1 MEYAN
6 AVAAYER
13 LLDTKKPRVSDTEKL
28 ANSYLYIKEYGLA
41 ENWYARVVREAGA
54 SQEAHLN
61 YAEVLKQLGKY
72 AEAKEEYRKYIDR
85 YGSEESTVRAMKGAD
100 SAMVWMQRPTDHKL
114 RNEDKVNTSLSEFGL
129 IVTGGG
135 AIYTGEPSSILSA
148 KSGMTGQAY
157 LRVYAA
163 ERSTDQRLSGGAI
176 MPDAFND
183 SEYHVG
189 PVATNGKEDILYVTR
204 TNPGDVGVERF
215 RADGTKWK
223 KYNLELMIYRKA
235 AEGWQEESFAYND
248 VKHYSLGHATLSA
261 DERVLYY
268 ASDMP
273 GGYGGVDIWY
283 SELLDDGSWSSP
295 QNAGAN
301 INTEGDEM
309 FPNIFGETLYFSS
322 TGHVGMG
329 GLDIFRAEGAKNKF
343 DKATNMG
350 YPVNS
355 AADDFS
361 FFVLAAEGGDSQ
373 GYLSSNRI
381 GGVGSDDIYSFNYVR
396 PRITIILEGITKDK
410 TNGTLLPGSTVT
422 LFGDKREV
430 VARSLTGEDAQV
442 QFTVDAGTDYRL
454 YGAKEGY
461 FPDSVLVRGIKPQ
474 TDTTIRI
481 ALNLQPVFK
490 VGDKFVLENIYYDF
504 DKHNIRPDAA
514 LILDKLVATMRDNPT
529 LKIELSSHT
538 DSRGTHRYNEA
549 LSQRRAQ
556 AAVDYLVT
564 RGIARDRMQAKGYGE
579 TRLVNHCADGVP
591 CSKAEH
597 QANRRTEVEVLEY

>member
-1 MEYAN
+1 
-6 AVAAYER
+6 
-13 LLDTKKPRVSDTEKL
+13 
-28 ANSYLYIKEYGLA
+28 
-41 ENWYARVVREAGA
+41 
-54 SQEAHLN
+54 
-61 YAEVLKQLGKY
+61 
-72 AEAKEEYRKYIDR
+72 
-85 YGSEESTVRAMKGAD
+85 
-100 SAMVWMQRPTDHKL
+100 
-114 RNEDKVNTSLSEFGL
+114 
-129 IVTGGG
+129 
-135 AIYTGEPSSILSA
+135 
-148 KSGMTGQAY
+148 
-157 LRVYAA
+157 
-163 ERSTDQRLSGGAI
+163 
-176 MPDAFND
+176 
-183 SEYHVG
+183 
-189 PVATNGKEDILYVTR
+189 
-204 TNPGDVGVERF
+204 
-215 RADGTKWK
+215 
-223 KYNLELMIYRKA
+223 
-235 AEGWQEESFAYND
+235 
-248 VKHYSLGHATLSA
+248 
-261 DERVLYY
+261 
-268 ASDMP
+268 
-273 GGYGGVDIWY
+273 
-283 SELLDDGSWSSP
+283 
-295 QNAGAN
+295 
-301 INTEGDEM
+301 M